1 MQRKRD
7 NVIGEEK
14 QFLIV
19 LLMLLRGVIVFI
31 FVFESFLVN
40 LRKIKDEQ
48 ELVSEG
54 EGWVS
59 D

>member
-14 QFLIV
+14 QPSTV
-19 LLMLLRGVIVFI
+19 LLMSLRGAIVSTP
-31 FVFESFLVN
+31 VSESFPVN

-48 ELVSEG
+48 ESASEG

>member
-1 MQRKRD
+1 
-7 NVIGEEK
+7 
-14 QFLIV
+14 
-19 LLMLLRGVIVFI
+19 MLLRGVIVFI